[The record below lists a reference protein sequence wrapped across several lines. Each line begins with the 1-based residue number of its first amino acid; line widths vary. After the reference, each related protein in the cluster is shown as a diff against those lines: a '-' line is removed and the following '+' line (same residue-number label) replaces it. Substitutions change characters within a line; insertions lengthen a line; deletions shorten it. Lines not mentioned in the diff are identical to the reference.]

1 MLIVNAKKDEAINF
15 SLAKKIMILS
25 SINGRGYDVCAVMGD
40 NASLNF
46 YAGIERDY
54 DTVQKIFLWLVENKS
69 SRKNVII
76 SEEFISE
83 TLEEI
88 ETEERKRR
96 EEDEWR
102 KLTKKPKGL
111 RV

>member
-15 SLAKKIMILS
+15 SLAKKIMILP
-25 SINGRGYDVCAVMGD
+25 SINGKGYDVCALLGED
-40 NASLNF
+40 SSLNF

-69 SRKNVII
+69 SKKNVII

-83 TLEEI
+83 TLAKIENKNRKQDDDEEWD
-88 ETEERKRR
+88 
-96 EEDEWR
+96 ED
-102 KLTKKPKGL
+102 
-111 RV
+111 

>member
-25 SINGRGYDVCAVMGD
+25 SINGRGYDVCAIMGD

-46 YAGIERDY
+46 YAGIESDY

-69 SRKNVII
+69 SKKNVII
-76 SEEFISE
+76 SKEFISE
-83 TLEEI
+83 TLAEI
-88 ETEERKRR
+88 ENKNRKQDDDEEWG
-96 EEDEWR
+96 EF
-102 KLTKKPKGL
+102 
-111 RV
+111 

>member
-15 SLAKKIMILS
+15 SLAKKIMILP
-25 SINGRGYDVCAVMGD
+25 SINGKGYDVCALLGED
-40 NASLNF
+40 SSLNF

-69 SRKNVII
+69 SKKNVII

-83 TLEEI
+83 TLAKI
-88 ETEERKRR
+88 ENKSDR
-96 EEDEWR
+96 EEEPKR
-102 KLTKKPKGL
+102 KGM

>member
-46 YAGIERDY
+46 YAGIESDY

-76 SEEFISE
+76 SKEFISE
-83 TLEEI
+83 TLAEI
-88 ETEERKRR
+88 ENKNRKQDDDEEW
-96 EEDEWR
+96 DE
-102 KLTKKPKGL
+102 
-111 RV
+111 V

>member
-15 SLAKKIMILS
+15 SLAKKIMILP
-25 SINGRGYDVCAVMGD
+25 SINGKGYDVFAIMGD

-54 DTVQKIFLWLVENKS
+54 DTVQKIFLWLEENKS

-76 SEEFISE
+76 SKEFISE
-83 TLEEI
+83 TLAEI
-88 ETEERKRR
+88 ENKNRKQDDDEEWG
-96 EEDEWR
+96 EF
-102 KLTKKPKGL
+102 
-111 RV
+111 